1 MGISTTSTDASV
13 LREIGARLA
22 RQRLERN
29 LTQAEVAHEAGLAQ
43 RTVTR
48 IEAGGTATV
57 ASLVRILRALGS
69 LESLDHFLPEPG
81 PSPME
86 ELARRGKQRRRASN
100 PRKPDQP
107 TGDWTWA
114 DTH

>member
-1 MGISTTSTDASV
+1 MKISNTQSDESV
-13 LREIGARLA
+13 LRDIGARLA

-29 LTQAEVAHEAGLAQ
+29 LTQAEIAREAGLAP

-57 ASLVRILRALGS
+57 ASLVRILRALGV
-69 LESLDHFLPEPG
+69 LESLNQFLPEPG
-81 PSPME
+81 PSPIE

-100 PRKPDQP
+100 PRKPAQP
-107 TGDWTWA
+107 KGDWTWS
-114 DTH
+114 DSH